1 MIENK
6 LSTKVWPHKDRIH
19 NGIFSLILPN
29 ANRLDIV
36 TVILIFFVIRNFTR
50 SWEQSFMPICS

>member
-6 LSTKVWPHKDRIH
+6 LSTKVWPHKDKIH

-36 TVILIFFVIRNFTR
+36 TVILFLLYVILLGHGNGLLCLFVHK
-50 SWEQSFMPICS
+50 